1 MAAMISLELLFFC
14 LVAAG
19 VYLLIVSLLL
29 DFVERRMK
37 LAAALPEQLVEK
49 GSAAVTLANFVL
61 ELLFYVVIPTVIY
74 SFFYYVL
81 PFYGVRAGMAT
92 ALLVFLLGAAPAM
105 MGLSIRVKLPM
116 PYMLYQLFAGL
127 IKLLG
132 SLAIIAY
139 IYTL

>member
-1 MAAMISLELLFFC
+1 MAAMISLELLFSC

-19 VYLLIVSLLL
+19 VYLFVVSLVL
-29 DFVERRMK
+29 DFVERRLK
-37 LAAALPEQLVEK
+37 LAAALPQQLVEK

-61 ELLFYVVIPTVIY
+61 ELLFYVVIPTVVY

-81 PFYGVRAGMAT
+81 PFYGVRAGLAS
-92 ALLVFLLGAAPAM
+92 ALFAFLLGSAPAV

-116 PYMLYQLFAGL
+116 PYVLYQLFAGL

-132 SLAIIAY
+132 SLAIIGY

>member
-1 MAAMISLELLFFC
+1 MISVELLFTC
-14 LVAAG
+14 LIASG
-19 VYLLIVSLLL
+19 VYLLLVSLLL
-29 DFVERRMK
+29 DFVERRLK

-61 ELLFYVVIPTVIY
+61 ELLFYVVIPTIIY

-81 PFYGVRAGMAT
+81 PFYGVRAGLAT
-92 ALLVFLLGAAPAM
+92 ALFAFLLGAAPAV
-105 MGLSIRVKLPM
+105 MGLSVRVKLPM
-116 PYMLYQLFAGL
+116 PYVLYQLFAGL

-132 SLAIIAY
+132 SLAIIGY

>member
-1 MAAMISLELLFFC
+1 MISLELLFTC

-29 DFVERRMK
+29 DFVERRLK

-49 GSAAVTLANFVL
+49 GSATVTLANFVL
-61 ELLFYVVIPTVIY
+61 ELLFYVTIPTIIY

-81 PFYGVRAGMAT
+81 PFYGVRAGLAT
-92 ALLVFLLGAAPAM
+92 ALCAFLIGAAPAV

-116 PYMLYQLFAGL
+116 PYVLYQLFAGL

-132 SLAIIAY
+132 SLAIIGY

>member
-1 MAAMISLELLFFC
+1 MISVELLFTC
-14 LVAAG
+14 LIASG
-19 VYLLIVSLLL
+19 VYLLLVSLLL
-29 DFVERRMK
+29 DFVERRLK

-61 ELLFYVVIPTVIY
+61 ELLFYVVIPTIIY

-81 PFYGVRAGMAT
+81 PFYGVRAGLAT
-92 ALLVFLLGAAPAM
+92 ALFAFLLGAAPAV

-116 PYMLYQLFAGL
+116 PYVLYQLFAGL

-132 SLAIIAY
+132 SLAIIGY

>member
-1 MAAMISLELLFFC
+1 MISVELLLSC

-19 VYLLIVSLLL
+19 VYLLLVSLLL
-29 DFVERRMK
+29 DFVERRLK
-37 LAAALPEQLVEK
+37 LAATLPQQLVEK

-81 PFYGVRAGMAT
+81 PFYGVRAGLAT
-92 ALLVFLLGAAPAM
+92 ALFAFLLGAAPAM
-105 MGLSIRVKLPM
+105 MGLSIRLKLPM
-116 PYMLYQLFAGL
+116 PYMLYQLLAGL

-132 SLAIIAY
+132 SLAIIGY

>member
-1 MAAMISLELLFFC
+1 MISVELLLSC

-19 VYLLIVSLLL
+19 VYLLLISLLL
-29 DFVERRMK
+29 DFVERRLK
-37 LAAALPEQLVEK
+37 LAATLPQQLVEK

-81 PFYGVRAGMAT
+81 PFYGVRAGLAT
-92 ALLVFLLGAAPAM
+92 ALFAFLLGAAPAM
-105 MGLSIRVKLPM
+105 MGLSIRLKLPM
-116 PYMLYQLFAGL
+116 PYMLYQLLAGL

-132 SLAIIAY
+132 SLAIIGY